1 MNGYGSS
8 IEMFMIVVEYGFL
21 NIESCKC
28 LTEWGQNVQPCPK
41 VVGAG
46 VGRFAATFHGNGQG
60 KRLVY
65 SRLRGGGRLRRL
77 GGGGSSAVVNLKRGE
92 TRSS

>member
-46 VGRFAATFHGNGQG
+46 IGRFAATFHGNGQG

-65 SRLRGGGRLRRL
+65 SRLRVGGGAQPVPI
-77 GGGGSSAVVNLKRGE
+77 GGVDG
-92 TRSS
+92 